1 MNETPAFDTAVES
14 TPAGRVG
21 VLLVNLGTP
30 DAPTASAIR
39 RYLREFLSDR
49 RVVEIPRAI
58 WLPILYGF
66 VLPFR
71 PRRLQHAY
79 ESIWT
84 QDGSPLL
91 AIGRRQCTALQEQ
104 LGAQIPIALGM
115 RYGKPSIASALQELE
130 QRGARGILVLPLY
143 PQYSATTTATAL
155 DAVMAHY
162 RQQRWIP
169 ELRSIHSYHSDEL
182 YIEALAAS
190 VRTHWEMHGQGEHL
204 LLSFHSIPKQYCD
217 AGDPYFSHCEDT
229 AQRLAAALELPAG
242 QWSVS
247 YQSRVG
253 RAEWLSP
260 YTEERVTALARSGVR
275 SLDVICPGFSAD
287 CLETLEEVA
296 LRYGKDFRSAGGQ
309 ALRYVPALNTDP
321 LHIEAL
327 ADLISRSVAGWQPPA
342 AAAGPAARPAP
353 ALEASSSSGGRRQ
366 PGQRIAPTL

>member
-1 MNETPAFDTAVES
+1 MNPSSILEPAAVAAA
-14 TPAGRVG
+14 TGRVG

-49 RVVEIPRAI
+49 RVVELPRLI
-58 WLPILYGF
+58 WLPILHGF

-71 PRRLQHAY
+71 PLRLQHAY

-84 QDGSPLL
+84 RDGSPLL
-91 AIGRRQCTALQEQ
+91 AIGRKQCAALQEQ
-104 LGAQIPIALGM
+104 LGAQVPVALGM
-115 RYGKPSIASALQELE
+115 RYGQPSIASALQELE
-130 QRGARGILVLPLY
+130 QRGARGIVVLPLY
-143 PQYSATTTATAL
+143 PQYSATTTAAVL

-162 RQQRWIP
+162 RKQRWIP
-169 ELRSIHSYHSDEL
+169 ELRSIHSYHADEL

-190 VRTHWEMHGQGEHL
+190 VRTHWELQGQGEHL

-217 AGDPYFSHCEDT
+217 AGDPYFDYCEDT
-229 AQRLAAALELPAG
+229 ARRLASALELPAG

-253 RAEWLSP
+253 RAQWLSP
-260 YTEERVTALARSGVR
+260 YTDERVVELARSGVR
-275 SLDVICPGFSAD
+275 SLDVICPGFAAD

-296 LRYGKDFRSAGGQ
+296 LRYGEDFRKAGGQ

-327 ADLISRSVAGWQPPA
+327 ADLVSRSIAGWQPPA
-342 AAAGPAARPAP
+342 APAAPAARAAP
-353 ALEASSSSGGRRQ
+353 AFEVAASPGGRRQ